1 MRAVASSSSIKT
13 KTKKPSSLFG
23 KNKQQIRKLLTSSE
37 GLVVAFPDR
46 RSWLKRTQR
55 LPTVCFNFLSS
66 SKQCTTERK
75 GLDDSTAG
83 HLCETKHLFSPVR
96 IFPFKSLCAI
106 FSNMFL
112 AELSFFAKDVSGN
125 LETRFDFT

>member
-23 KNKQQIRKLLTSSE
+23 KNKQSIRKLLTSSE

-55 LPTVCFNFLSS
+55 LPTVCLTFLSG

-83 HLCETKHLFSPVR
+83 TYAKRNTF
-96 IFPFKSLCAI
+96 
-106 FSNMFL
+106 FL
-112 AELSFFAKDVSGN
+112 RFAYFHSS
-125 LETRFDFT
+125 RFVLYLVICS